1 MNNSVI
7 SKELFENWLAE
18 YNEIYVHVLPKQT
31 TGLPKYLTT
40 EIVTLLIG
48 LNTAIPIP
56 DLSITDTNWSGTLS
70 FQRKGHFIQCPL
82 DAVVYVVGQ
91 RSHHN
96 TVLFERKLTKEMLDA
111 IAPQEVSEPVSSEN
125 VVSMKDFRNRKRK

>member
-1 MNNSVI
+1 MNNSII

-18 YNEIYVHVLPKQT
+18 YNGIYVHVLPKQT
-31 TGLPKYLTT
+31 TGLPQYLTT
-40 EIVTLLIG
+40 EIVTLFIG

-56 DLSITDTNWSGTLS
+56 DLKVTDTSWSGTLS
-70 FQRKGHFIQCPL
+70 FERKAYFIQCPL

-111 IAPQEVSEPVSSEN
+111 IAPQEVSEQVSSEN